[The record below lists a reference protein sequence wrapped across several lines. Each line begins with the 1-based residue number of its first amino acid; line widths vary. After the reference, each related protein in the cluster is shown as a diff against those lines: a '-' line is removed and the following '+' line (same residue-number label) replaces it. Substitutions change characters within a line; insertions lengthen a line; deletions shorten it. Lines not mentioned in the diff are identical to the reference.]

1 MKRGGMMPRRRPS
14 ARVLLLALAASFT
27 AFFMSCGLPNPYP
40 YDYGTLKSSDSFH
53 TNISNTASFEHSLN
67 TLDLQKVGFNLYYYL
82 ADEADQ
88 TPSANNFTRLEL
100 PPSKSF
106 VPTIEIPET
115 SVNELSTVYADLSFE
130 IGSEILTFSL
140 FADAARKNQLVFYL
154 NDAGTTSDS
163 SVGITIV
170 TENSQFLYIG
180 FEYVIDSVYDVG
192 EQPFH
197 RLGYITLD

>member
-1 MKRGGMMPRRRPS
+1 MPRRRPS
-14 ARVLLLALAASFT
+14 ARVLLLALAASIT
-27 AFFMSCGLPNPYP
+27 AFFVSCGLPNPYP

-82 ADEADQ
+82 ADESDKTPTADK
-88 TPSANNFTRLEL
+88 FTRLEL

-115 SVNELSTVYADLSFE
+115 SVSDMSTVYADLSFDTE
-130 IGSEILTFSL
+130 SSKLTFSL
-140 FADAARKNQLVFYL
+140 FEDPAKDSANSLDFYL
-154 NDAGTTSDS
+154 DNEGSVTDS
-163 SVGITIV
+163 TIDIPID
-170 TENSQFLYIG
+170 TDNRQYLYIG
-180 FEYVIDSVYDVG
+180 FDYVIISVYDVD
-192 EQPFH
+192 EQPFR